1 MIKIKYYKYKI
12 AYDNLLKNKYFG
24 GSDKISK
31 DSRSEQ
37 LRSFLKNKLE
47 LHSTIRELRMKIIDL
62 EPIPSEHKPTDQV
75 ISNKIKDLKD
85 KIIEAET
92 KLKKIDEAETKL
104 KKSK

>member
-12 AYDNLLKNKYFG
+12 AYENLLKNKYFG

-31 DSRSEQ
+31 DSRSNQ
-37 LRSFLKNKLE
+37 LRSLLKNKLE
-47 LHSTIRELRMKIIDL
+47 LHETIRELKMKLIDL
-62 EPIPSEHKPTDQV
+62 EPIPSEHKSTDQV
-75 ISNKIKDLKD
+75 IYNNIKDLKD

-92 KLKKIDEAETKL
+92 KLRKINEDIIEL